1 MLMPTGIFKVLKLTG
16 INTCSYVSLFI
27 DIKSNDTGRY
37 QCLSTSKFWYQQA
50 LMGSNV
56 DARYIRIPF

>member
-37 QCLSTSKFWYQQA
+37 QCLSTSKFWYQ
-50 LMGSNV
+50 
-56 DARYIRIPF
+56 